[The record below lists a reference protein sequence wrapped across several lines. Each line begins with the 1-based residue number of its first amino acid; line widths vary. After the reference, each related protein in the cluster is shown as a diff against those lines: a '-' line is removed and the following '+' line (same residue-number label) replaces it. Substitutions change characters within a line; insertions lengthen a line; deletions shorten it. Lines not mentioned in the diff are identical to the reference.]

1 MKPSDALATHRDAL
15 LQLLQRAGF
24 THALVYGSVLAGTD
38 TEASDLD
45 LLVDPTDTTTLLT
58 LACVEAK
65 ATDLLGVR
73 VSVLTPGFL
82 PDSFRDRVLRA
93 ARPL

>member
-1 MKPSDALATHRDAL
+1 MRPSSALATHRDSLRAL
-15 LQLLQRAGF
+15 LRRAGF
-24 THALVYGSVLAGTD
+24 ARALVYGSVLTGAD
-38 TEASDLD
+38 TEDSDLD

-58 LACVEAK
+58 LAGVEAE

-82 PDSFRDRVLRA
+82 PPAFRDTVLRA
-93 ARPL
+93 AQPL